1 MSAMAHI
8 SRRFALSHQA
18 SAADTRGPCDA
29 RAIRHGAR
37 PRISRRPCVKTFGI
51 ASMLL
56 AAVSAAAQV
65 HAGTGVWTEQETTA
79 TDATGGTQ
87 FGSAASLDGSLALIG
102 ADGGPGARGAA
113 YFFSTSD
120 GTWSQLQKITP
131 EDAASGDEFGY
142 RVKLRD
148 DLAIVTSFSATVAG
162 RTAQGAAYLFAP
174 NAGTWAQAQKLVADD
189 GGVFDNFGASIAL
202 DGTNLAIGANGATV
216 GSNAAQGAAYVFTSD
231 GTTWSQT
238 QKVIADD
245 GQAFDNYGVAAAM
258 AGDTLFV
265 SAPTA
270 PVDGNNGEG
279 AVYAYKFDGGTWTQT
294 QKIVGSN
301 GAAFMGFGFALAFDG
316 TTLMVGATGSG
327 GSGAV
332 YVFTNEADTW
342 TEQQRVIADDLGS
355 GDNFGNAISI
365 HGSSALI
372 GADIQTVDSNTSRGA
387 AYLFNYDGAS
397 WTQGHKF
404 TASDGTT
411 DDFFGLAVDYDGGTA
426 LISTLHPNANAGAAY
441 FYTNDVLFA
450 NGFD

>member
-1 MSAMAHI
+1 M
-8 SRRFALSHQA
+8 R
-18 SAADTRGPCDA
+18 
-29 RAIRHGAR
+29 
-37 PRISRRPCVKTFGI
+37 TFGVV
-51 ASMLL
+51 SMLL
-56 AAVSAAAQV
+56 AVASAAAQG
-65 HAGTGVWTEQETTA
+65 HAGTAGFWTEQEATA
-79 TDATGGTQ
+79 TDATSGTQ

-113 YFFSTSD
+113 YFFSKSD

-131 EDAASGDEFGY
+131 DDAGSGDEFGY

-148 DLAIVTSFSATVAG
+148 DVAVVTSFSATVG
-162 RTAQGAAYLFAP
+162 GHTAQGAAYLFVP
-174 NAGTWAQAQKLVADD
+174 DAGSWTQAQKLVADD
-189 GGVFDNFGASIAL
+189 GIAFDNFGASIAL
-202 DGTNLAIGANGATV
+202 DGSNLVIGANGATV
-216 GSNAAQGAAYVFTSD
+216 GSNPAQGAAYVFTSD
-231 GTTWSQT
+231 GTAWSQT

-245 GQAFDNYGVAAAM
+245 GQAFDNYGIATAM

-270 PVDGNNGEG
+270 PIDSNNGVG
-279 AVYAYKFDGGTWTQT
+279 AVYAYTFDGATWTQT
-294 QKIVGSN
+294 QKLVASD

-332 YVFTNEADTW
+332 YVFTNEGGIW
-342 TEQQRVIADDLGS
+342 TEQQRVVADDLGS
-355 GDNFGNAISI
+355 GDNFGNAISM

-372 GADIQTVDSNTSRGA
+372 GADIQTVDGNTSRGA
-387 AYLFNYDGAS
+387 AYLFNYDGVS

-426 LISTLHPNANAGAAY
+426 LISTLHPDANAGAAY

>member
-1 MSAMAHI
+1 
-8 SRRFALSHQA
+8 
-18 SAADTRGPCDA
+18 
-29 RAIRHGAR
+29 
-37 PRISRRPCVKTFGI
+37 VKTFGVV
-51 ASMLL
+51 SMLL
-56 AAVSAAAQV
+56 AAASTVAQL
-65 HAGTGVWTEQETTA
+65 HAGTDGLWTEQETTA
-79 TDATGGTQ
+79 TDATDGTQ
-87 FGSAASLDGSLALIG
+87 FGSAASLDGALALIG

-113 YFFSTSD
+113 YFFSKSD
-120 GTWSQLQKITP
+120 GGWSQLQKITP
-131 EDAASGDEFGY
+131 DDAGSGDEFGY

-148 DLAIVTSFSATVAG
+148 DLAIVTSFSATVNN
-162 RTAQGAAYLFAP
+162 RTSQGAAYLFAP
-174 NAGTWAQAQKLVADD
+174 DAGTWTQAQKLVADD
-189 GGVFDNFGASIAL
+189 GRTFDNFGASIAL
-202 DGTNLAIGANGATV
+202 DGSNLTIGANGATI

-231 GTTWSQT
+231 GTTWSQA

-245 GQAFDNYGVAAAM
+245 GQAFDNYG
-258 AGDTLFV
+258 
-265 SAPTA
+265 
-270 PVDGNNGEG
+270 EG
-279 AVYAYKFDGGTWTQT
+279 AVYAYKFDGTTWTQT

-332 YVFTNEADTW
+332 YVFTNEAETW
-342 TEQQRVIADDLGS
+342 TEQQRVVADDLGS

-372 GADIQTVDSNTSRGA
+372 GADIQTVDGNTSRGA
-387 AYLFNYDGAS
+387 AYFFNYDGAG

-404 TASDGTT
+404 IASDGAT
-411 DDFFGLAVDYDGGTA
+411 DDFFGLAIDYDGGTA